1 MQNAKSAD
9 PTGSHSGS
17 KSESGG
23 KWQNESTKYGE
34 GNMSEALIKSIN
46 QIETLAEKV
55 CAGMVKETRR
65 AYKREIKAFL
75 QWLFQTGQ
83 TVSFESVEAYKEA
96 MIQDQ
101 RGESGINQALTAI
114 RKMIR
119 KMPKY
124 GLLTKE
130 QSDIICSVESV
141 KIRGKKTHNWLTIQ
155 EAEKLLAAPKESK
168 RANSLLAYRDR
179 AILALLVGC
188 GLRRAEV
195 QSITIEHIQQR
206 EGRWVIVDIVGKRNK
221 ARTVPMA
228 NWCKALIDEWLR
240 VSGIKEGQIIRQC
253 SWKNQ
258 IDDGLQF
265 GRFHIGDL
273 LSTTSIYHAV
283 GRYALACLG
292 RNIAPHDLRRSFAK
306 LARSGGAELE
316 QIMNSLGHDSLST
329 TQAYLGTEIDYQNA
343 PSDRLGLKVDV

>member
-1 MQNAKSAD
+1 
-9 PTGSHSGS
+9 
-17 KSESGG
+17 
-23 KWQNESTKYGE
+23 
-34 GNMSEALIKSIN
+34 MSQSLIRSNN

-55 CAGMVKETRR
+55 CAGMTKETRR
-65 AYKREIKAFL
+65 AYKREIKTFL
-75 QWLFQTGQ
+75 QWLFANSLTF
-83 TVSFESVEAYKEA
+83 SFESVEAYKEK
-96 MIQDQ
+96 MMREN

-114 RKMIR
+114 RKLIR
-119 KMPKY
+119 KLPKY
-124 GLLTKE
+124 GLIDKT
-130 QSDIICSVESV
+130 QADIICSVESI
-141 KIRGKKTHNWLTIQ
+141 KIWGKKTHNWLTIQ

-195 QSITIEHIQQR
+195 QSITVEHIQQR

-228 NWCKALIDEWLR
+228 NWCKALIDQWLDKAR
-240 VSGIKEGQIIRQC
+240 IKEGQIIRQC
-253 SWKNQ
+253 SWKRW

-265 GRFHIGDL
+265 EAFQVGDS
-273 LSTTSIYHAV
+273 LSTTSIYNAV
-283 GRYALACLG
+283 ARYSMACLG
-292 RNIAPHDLRRSFAK
+292 RMIAPHDLRRSFAK
-306 LARSGGAELE
+306 LARNGGAELE

-343 PSDRLGLKVDV
+343 PSDRLGLKVEV